1 MTSKSFR
8 LDVCRSFA
16 YELKE
21 RYSTSE
27 TWNLKDLTKLKSLQV
42 RDEED
47 IDHIR
52 YIKNAI
58 LRDNKSINNTDP
70 IIVTWNSNGDMILDG
85 NHTLEAL
92 KLLGIKECKVVYVS
106 EEEVKEKNFN
116 KNEWIE
122 VGLFLNEN
130 FEKFYKD
137 NTDSTLRK
145 HVFRLMKD
153 GHDIKYCTDYLK
165 KHGRTNPDT
174 IIKYAREDYLN
185 YGHEKVGKKVKRYG
199 NGGIE
204 KHKLELSKKE
214 QELEDKDSVV
224 IKGSTG
230 STFRLNSNTLVA
242 LADDNNSKKWKYE
255 YLLYHDSSVNE
266 ENWKKDSNNF
276 RETLERT
283 FRKLKDVEIITEDG
297 GKIYYPYQFNITIMP
312 HLEND
317 GSENID

>member
-8 LDVCRSFA
+8 LDVCRTFA

-27 TWNLKDLTKLKSLQV
+27 TWNLKDLLKLKSIQV

-47 IDHIR
+47 VDHIKH
-52 YIKNAI
+52 IKNAI

-70 IIVTWNSNGDMILDG
+70 IIITWTTNGDMIIDG

-92 KLLGIKECKVVYVS
+92 KILDIKECKVIYVS
-106 EEEVKEKNFN
+106 EEEFKEKNFN
-116 KNEWIE
+116 KNELIE

-130 FEKFYKD
+130 FEKVYKD
-137 NTDSTLRK
+137 NTDSTLKK
-145 HVFRLMKD
+145 HVLRLMKD
-153 GHDIKYCTDYLK
+153 GHDYKYCYDYCK
-165 KHGRTNPDT
+165 AHGRFKPDT
-174 IIKYAREDYLN
+174 IIKYAREDFLN
-185 YGHEKVGKKVKRYG
+185 YNHEKVGKKVKRYG
-199 NGGIE
+199 NGGTE

-214 QELEDKDSVV
+214 QELADKDSVV

-230 STFRLNSNTLVA
+230 STLRLNSNTLIA
-242 LADDNNSKKWKYE
+242 LANDNNAKKWKYR

-266 ENWKKDSNNF
+266 EEWKKNSNNF
-276 RETLERT
+276 IETLERT
-283 FRKLKDVEIITEDG
+283 FRKLKDVEIITENG
-297 GKIYYPYQFNITIMP
+297 GKIYYPYQFDITIMP